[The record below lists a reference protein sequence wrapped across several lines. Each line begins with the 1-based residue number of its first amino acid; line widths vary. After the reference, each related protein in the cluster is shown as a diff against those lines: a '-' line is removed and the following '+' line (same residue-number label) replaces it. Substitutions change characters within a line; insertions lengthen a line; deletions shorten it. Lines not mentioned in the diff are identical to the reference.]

1 MYIPSGRSSTLLGG
15 AVYLV
20 ATFLLAS
27 ILHSSIIAAS
37 PIRANQQLDVTEQLY
52 GTSKADFSSV
62 PVQRRD
68 EDKYPDLEE
77 CRKNCD
83 IETDKSV
90 FYSHVG
96 LHEEKP
102 QDFANKN
109 QPQTCPRCLS

>member
-1 MYIPSGRSSTLLGG
+1 M
-15 AVYLV
+15 
-20 ATFLLAS
+20 
-27 ILHSSIIAAS
+27 
-37 PIRANQQLDVTEQLY
+37 TEQLY

-109 QPQTCPRCLS
+109 HLKLVRDAYPKEFTDARPGLKQYKAFARRFSQA